1 MKVPKFLIKQEERVT
16 AGKLP
21 VPISK
26 ERLQQL
32 DQSNLNDSLS
42 IGDSFSIGSDSA
54 FKNPIYDNQT
64 RKDGKKSIYIRN
76 GLLTQTKFNTS
87 GTNLSVDS
95 NISEEQKLK
104 KKRNQAQMNS
114 TFTSIRTQKY
124 GQKSLFA
131 KSDNKDIARVAK
143 I

>member
-1 MKVPKFLIKQEERVT
+1 MKVPKFLIKQEEKV
-16 AGKLP
+16 AVNKLP
-21 VPISK
+21 VPINK

-42 IGDSFSIGSDSA
+42 VGESFSVGSDSGLR
-54 FKNPIYDNQT
+54 NPIYDNQT

-95 NISEEQKLK
+95 NLSEEKRLK
-104 KKRNQAQMNS
+104 KKRNQA
-114 TFTSIRTQKY
+114 
-124 GQKSLFA
+124 
-131 KSDNKDIARVAK
+131 
-143 I
+143 